1 MNNWRDLFQ
10 DHILARGEMYY
21 YDGAVLELHKTEH
34 GYRAVVEGT
43 EDYEVEIEIEE
54 GEVCEMYC
62 SCPYAEDG
70 SHCKH
75 MAAVLYEIEE
85 QDESGLL
92 SEDACLEQQEKEL
105 EELIEK
111 LPERE
116 LRAFVKKLAGQDSGI
131 RSMLLTRYAVEIDEK
146 QMNRLKQGV
155 DRLVWEYSDG
165 NGFIDYRKF

>member
-34 GYRAVVEGT
+34 GYQAIVEGT

-85 QDESGLL
+85 QDESGRL
-92 SEDACLEQQEKEL
+92 SCM
-105 EELIEK
+105 
-111 LPERE
+111 R
-116 LRAFVKKLAGQDSGI
+116 LRNRMSRGSCQRMPAWSSRKRNW
-131 RSMLLTRYAVEIDEK
+131 RS
-146 QMNRLKQGV
+146 
-155 DRLVWEYSDG
+155 
-165 NGFIDYRKF
+165 

>member
-1 MNNWRDLFQ
+1 
-10 DHILARGEMYY
+10 
-21 YDGAVLELHKTEH
+21 
-34 GYRAVVEGT
+34 
-43 EDYEVEIEIEE
+43 
-54 GEVCEMYC
+54 MYC

-116 LRAFVKKLAGQDSGI
+116 LRAFVKKLRQDSGI
-131 RSMLLTRYAVEIDEK
+131 RSMLLTRYVVEIDEK

-165 NGFIDYRKF
+165 N

>member
-1 MNNWRDLFQ
+1 
-10 DHILARGEMYY
+10 
-21 YDGAVLELHKTEH
+21 
-34 GYRAVVEGT
+34 
-43 EDYEVEIEIEE
+43 
-54 GEVCEMYC
+54 
-62 SCPYAEDG
+62 
-70 SHCKH
+70 

-131 RSMLLTRYAVEIDEK
+131 RSMLLTR
-146 QMNRLKQGV
+146 
-155 DRLVWEYSDG
+155 
-165 NGFIDYRKF
+165 

>member
-10 DHILARGEMYY
+10 DHILARGEMYF
-21 YDGAVLELHKTEH
+21 YDGAVQELHKTEH
-34 GYRAVVEGT
+34 GYQAIVEGT

-111 LPERE
+111 LCFLSSTFP
-116 LRAFVKKLAGQDSGI
+116 
-131 RSMLLTRYAVEIDEK
+131 
-146 QMNRLKQGV
+146 
-155 DRLVWEYSDG
+155 
-165 NGFIDYRKF
+165 